1 MDPAAFNAKCSIAR
15 SLEIVGEK
23 WTLLI
28 LREALR
34 GTTRFSDFRGS
45 LGIAKDILAARLT
58 VLVDNGVMA
67 KRPYRDENAR
77 EREEYVLT
85 DAGRDLRPVL
95 AALTEWGDAHR
106 GLPEGPTARF
116 VEASTGEPVHLV
128 FVTESGRQVPEEL
141 VTSEFT
147 EAAGV
152 TA

>member
-1 MDPAAFNAKCSIAR
+1 MDPAAFNARCSIAR

-23 WTLLI
+23 WTLLV
-28 LREALR
+28 LREAFR

-45 LGIAKDILAARLT
+45 LGIARDILAARLGA
-58 VLVDNGVMA
+58 LVDNGVMV
-67 KRPYRDENAR
+67 KRAYRDENSR

-85 DAGRDLRPVL
+85 DAGRDLRLVL
-95 AALTEWGDAHR
+95 AALTAWGDVHR

-116 VEASTGEPVHLV
+116 VEASTGEPVRLA
-128 FVTESGRQVPEEL
+128 FVTRDGRRVPDEL